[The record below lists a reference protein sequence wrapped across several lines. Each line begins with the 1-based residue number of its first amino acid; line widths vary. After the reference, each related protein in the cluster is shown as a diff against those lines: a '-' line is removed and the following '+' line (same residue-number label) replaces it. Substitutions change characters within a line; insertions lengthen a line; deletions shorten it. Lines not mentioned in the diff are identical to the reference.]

1 MKQEATNVFNEGMIL
16 DLNPLT
22 TPNNVLTN
30 ALNATLLTFNG
41 NEFVLQ
47 NDMGNGRVET
57 AKLPTGFVPLGVKEY
72 GGIIYVASYNPIT
85 QEGQL
90 GSFPSPE
97 TNLTQDEIDNR
108 QIVITHEQFKENK
121 EIVRYYK
128 RYDIMSNDM
137 YLNPGD
143 KFGLFITGSSE
154 RLLSYFTEQNSRLV
168 TLHPAVVDSFG
179 NINYIDDDCKVD
191 GLYQRGLIYGETPN
205 LGSVDGIRAAFDKC
219 LVYKGKRSGKLVLIA
234 ELETLEDFSVSRS
247 ILSSKGSDT
256 EVNKTGSSQ
265 IGFADDPSET
275 EIPVTY
281 IVQFYCYGWPK
292 IDNTYIQYTGVRI
305 DELDEGGGVIDTKQV
320 ALGDNKNQSLM
331 FALGGWTKGEGD
343 NTILRYKITPYTQ
356 LGPVSVLAK
365 TGVINFNLLGT
376 GNIILNEW
384 RYYVENNEIR
394 INYGFD
400 INLLEGEYVSSVTM
414 QFYDVF
420 FNLLYET
427 PYICSS
433 TVEGNWNGS
442 YTETFR
448 LPYDLKYTDTYQEGV
463 DNHDWLYVD
472 VLNGKKDRT
481 FRLRSNELLKNNFY
495 LVKITLNT
503 GGLRTENGQE
513 DQTSKREFYRFM
525 YTTGIFN
532 QQYVEGVETNFS
544 ILRADQISPYN
555 VTLKATVDE
564 STLNIQ
570 YLGEPTENGDMTKM
584 CSSTNTTRREEIDQE
599 YLKSNLYQDFV
610 VKSGT
615 VKLSGEIKN
624 IDSSQPLE
632 GGYYTFG
639 EYNPGWI
646 SISQDTELTN
656 DDITVLFDDSAI
668 QVQQVN
674 GTPSDEVIDY
684 VDISDEEAVD
694 LSTIENV
701 NSILTGTNN
710 RTLLDV
716 FGSDIILKDLN
727 NLMVSESDT
736 TAIEERINLYKSLLD
751 KEFYYIDD
759 RQDNIDNAGSE
770 TEDPS
775 LTISNIYGRL
785 IRRIASEGYGSE
797 ANIKCNEVRPCFYP
811 GMSDDELQWMFGMGT
826 VSSDRKTIN
835 PTGRS
840 IKAAGFFY
848 DTSTPS
854 AACIGTADTYA
865 DFKAEPRAWDF
876 NPHDNDKGTDYTT
889 VQQGLADMLGGTIPG
904 HPACIP
910 IQTTDPANDDRFD
923 GGNGAYLGISPA
935 WRRDGLYTNFIMGVE
950 DSDEYSLLALC
961 EGSAISWSPV
971 SGEDGSSDSTVM
983 LLWRGKN
990 STTSLP
996 VYYGVNVAALN
1007 YGKIKEGFFTMTQMM
1022 TEIFSKIYI
1031 LQPEIM
1037 RKVYIKA
1044 PSKIAY
1050 SNTYNTK
1057 VSIGISLGTEEESKI
1072 TVNKSPVRLY
1082 KAADEEYV
1090 GSAIDVGEFSK
1101 DNVKNKMEEATRDN
1115 EGNSWN
1121 PDGDK
1126 WYESVEDYGTGTP
1139 DWLQCS
1145 WLNIPYPKIDDEG
1158 DLNFNNDPR
1167 DEENPIDINFD
1178 NLLKKEGENEGDPAE
1193 YFLTVNLELGGSI
1206 MVEEDLLPQWQAIAN
1221 DLTNYSTPVYQYV
1234 PLEDGSF
1241 DAGHT
1246 TDILGGG
1253 FTTDQVYYLK
1263 DNGWLV
1269 GGNTP
1274 DAKEYRFFEG
1284 TSHLG
1289 DSYNYNY
1296 QGKLIPVMRSDDKY
1310 RIPTFDTDMN
1320 SRTTDF
1326 VYVRSKHNG
1335 DDKEVQFKN
1344 FKVYI
1349 DFTFDYTKAN
1359 FVCTPNNTVWGAAP
1373 RN

>member
-108 QIVITHEQFKENK
+108 QIVITHEQFKEND

-128 RYDIMSNDM
+128 RYDIMPNDM

-154 RLLSYFTEQNSRLV
+154 SLLSYFTEQNSRLV

-305 DELDEGGGVIDTKQV
+305 DELDEKGGVIDTEQV

-564 STLNIQ
+564 STLYIQ

-759 RQDNIDNAGSE
+759 RQDNIDNAGSK

-797 ANIKCNEVRPCFYP
+797 SNIKCNEVRPCFYP
-811 GMSDDELQWMFGMGT
+811 GMSDDELQWMFGLGT
-826 VSSDRKTIN
+826 MNSNGNGIN
-835 PTGRS
+835 ATGKCL
-840 IKAAGFFY
+840 KAYGWFKGS
-848 DTSTPS
+848 STPS
-854 AACIGTADTYA
+854 AASIGIADTFA
-865 DFKAEPRAWDF
+865 RPKEEAKAWDF
-876 NPHDNDKGTDYTT
+876 NPHNNDTNTDYSTI
-889 VQQGLADMLGGTIPG
+889 QQGLSQVLGSTIPG

-910 IQTTDPANDDRFD
+910 IQTTDSVGDDRFD
-923 GGNGAYLGISPA
+923 GGNGAYLSLTPNHQDDIGHPQNNPET
-935 WRRDGLYTNFIMGVE
+935 YTSEFV
-950 DSDEYSLLALC
+950 DWCSDPERYTLARL
-961 EGSAISWSPV
+961 A
-971 SGEDGSSDSTVM
+971 GSSGRGLVV
-983 LLWRGKN
+983 LLWRANN
-990 STTSLP
+990 STTSTP
-996 VYYGVNVAALN
+996 IYYGVNVAKLN
-1007 YGKIKEGFFTMTQMM
+1007 YGQG
-1022 TEIFSKIYI
+1022 TENMIEMIANIFSKIYI
-1031 LQPEIM
+1031 LQPEII

-1057 VSIGISLGTEEESKI
+1057 VSVGISVGTEEESKI
-1072 TVNKSPVRLY
+1072 KVTKSPVRLY

-1090 GSAIDVGEFSK
+1090 GSAVDVGEFSK

-1193 YFLTVNLELGGSI
+1193 YFLTVDLELGGSI
-1206 MVEEDLLPQWQAIAN
+1206 MVDEDLLPQWQAIAN
-1221 DLTNYSTPVYQYV
+1221 DLSNYSTPVYQYV
-1234 PLEDGSF
+1234 PLENGSF
-1241 DAGHT
+1241 DTGHT
-1246 TDILGGG
+1246 TDILGGT

-1263 DNGWLV
+1263 DNGWLI

-1274 DAKEYRFFEG
+1274 DAKNYRFYE
-1284 TSHLG
+1284 TRDLEN
-1289 DSYNYNY
+1289 YPYNY
-1296 QGKLIPVMRSDDKY
+1296 QGRIIPVKRSDDKY
-1310 RIPTFDTDMN
+1310 RIPTFNPNMN

-1326 VYVRSKHNG
+1326 IYVR
-1335 DDKEVQFKN
+1335 DKNHGEDTQVRFDGFKM
-1344 FKVYI
+1344 YI
-1349 DFTFDYTKAN
+1349 DFMFDYGQTNYICNPRNAGR
-1359 FVCTPNNTVWGAAP
+1359 WGAIP
-1373 RN
+1373 SN

>member
-1 MKQEATNVFNEGMIL
+1 MKQETTNVFNEGLIL

-22 TPNNVLTN
+22 TPNNVLSN
-30 ALNATLLTFNG
+30 ALNATLITVNG

-108 QIVITHEQFKENK
+108 QIVITHEQFKEND

-128 RYDIMSNDM
+128 RYDIMPNDM

-143 KFGLFITGSSE
+143 KFGLFITGSSKS
-154 RLLSYFTEQNSRLV
+154 LLSYFTEQNSRLV

-564 STLNIQ
+564 STLDIQ

-646 SISQDTELTN
+646 SISQNTELTN

-759 RQDNIDNAGSE
+759 RQVNISDEGSE

-797 ANIKCNEVRPCFYP
+797 SNIKCNEVRPCFYP
-811 GMSDDELQWMFGMGT
+811 GMSDEELQWMFGMGT
-826 VSSDRKTIN
+826 VSSTGETIN
-835 PTGRS
+835 PTGRAL
-840 IKAAGFFY
+840 KAAGFWCK
-848 DTSTPS
+848 TSTPS

-865 DFKAEPRAWDF
+865 DFADEPRAWDF
-876 NPHDNDKGTDYTT
+876 NPHDNDAGTDYTT
-889 VQQGLADMLGGTIPG
+889 IQQGLADVLGGTIPG
-904 HPACIP
+904 YPACIP

-923 GGNGAYLGISPA
+923 GGNGAYLGIGNLNDA
-935 WRRDGLYTNFIMGVE
+935 AGILYADYCMKVE
-950 DSDEYSLLALC
+950 DSGKYALLGICDEKNSNNAC
-961 EGSAISWSPV
+961 TI
-971 SGEDGSSDSTVM
+971 

-990 STTSLP
+990 STPSLP

-1007 YGKIKEGFFTMTQMM
+1007 YGRSAGNHPTLTELMTK
-1022 TEIFSKIYI
+1022 IFSKIYI

-1057 VSIGISLGTEEESKI
+1057 VSIGISLGTEKESKI

-1090 GSAIDVGEFSK
+1090 GSAVDVGEFSK
-1101 DNVKNKMEEATRDN
+1101 TNVRNKITETAKDD

-1121 PDGDK
+1121 PDDDK

-1145 WLNIPYPKIDDEG
+1145 WLNIPYPKIKDDNE
-1158 DLNFNNDPR
+1158 DELKFNNDPR

-1193 YFLTVNLELGGSI
+1193 YFLTVDLELGGSI
-1206 MVEEDLLPQWQAIAN
+1206 MVEEDLLPQWQAVAS
-1221 DLTNYSTPVYQYV
+1221 DLSNYSTPVYQYV
-1234 PLEDGSF
+1234 PVAVGSTYSF
-1241 DAGHT
+1241 DTGHT
-1246 TDILGGG
+1246 TDILGAN

-1263 DNGWLV
+1263 DNGWLI

-1274 DAKEYRFFEG
+1274 DANEYRFSENRP
-1284 TSHLG
+1284 SI
-1289 DSYNYNY
+1289 SNYNY
-1296 QGKLIPVMRSDDKY
+1296 KYQGRIIPVMRSDDKY

-1320 SRTTDF
+1320 SRTENF
-1326 VYVRSKHNG
+1326 RYVRSKNSG
-1335 DDKEVQFKN
+1335 DDRTVRFKD
-1344 FKVYI
+1344 FKMYI
-1349 DFTFDYTKAN
+1349 DFMFDWDTTA
-1359 FVCTPNNTVWGAAP
+1359 FICTPNSTKWGP
-1373 RN
+1373 VPN